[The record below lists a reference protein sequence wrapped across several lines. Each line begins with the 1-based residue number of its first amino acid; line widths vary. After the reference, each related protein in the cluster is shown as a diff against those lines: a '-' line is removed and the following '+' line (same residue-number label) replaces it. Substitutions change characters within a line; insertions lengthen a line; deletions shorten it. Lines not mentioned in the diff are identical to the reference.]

1 MEFKLQT
8 FGMIK
13 NTRVKIEDHDR
24 CTLFTYDDSTLQ
36 LGSPQEYPEFQK
48 KKRKKKLTCFVNPKK
63 ILTP

>member
-13 NTRVKIEDHDR
+13 NTRVKIEDYDK
-24 CTLFTYDDSTLQ
+24 CTLFTSDDSTLQ
-36 LGSPQEYPEFQK
+36 LGSSQEYPEFPK
-48 KKRKKKLTCFVNPKK
+48 KKKTCFVNPKK

>member
-13 NTRVKIEDHDR
+13 NTRVKIEDYDR

-48 KKRKKKLTCFVNPKK
+48 KKRKKKTNLFRQP
-63 ILTP
+63 